1 MDYKKIE
8 EPSYAL
14 TEPIK
19 EMYKVI
25 PTRETPYFDM
35 KKVDR
40 LMQGAIDV
48 HIHGGPDAWSPRHF
62 NDIELAMQACEAGM
76 GAIVIKCHTAP
87 SARSTQLAQW
97 AVDRWANDRSKQ
109 SIRIIGGIVLNYN
122 VGGLNAEAVEM
133 TARLGGK
140 FIWTPNLDSSHQH
153 KLTGKPG
160 GIEVITKND
169 KVVPELM
176 EIFEIIAKYD
186 LVLSLC
192 HHSSKERFI
201 MIDSAK
207 ERGVKRIEIVHPF
220 YCITKMSIEQM
231 KMAAQKG
238 VYLGHYCHTFHKPDF
253 SWEETIQAIH
263 EIGAD
268 HFVLGT
274 DAGTWKLPPPLTSYR
289 TFVGMLVEKGIPE
302 VDVEKMA
309 KLNAQKL
316 IF

>member
-1 MDYKKIE
+1 VNYRKIE
-8 EPSYAL
+8 EPSHAFV
-14 TEPIK
+14 EAIK

-25 PTRETPYFDM
+25 PTRETPFFDM
-35 KKVDR
+35 GRVDR

-62 NDIELAMQACEAGM
+62 NDIQLAMQACEAGM

-97 AVDRWANDRSKQ
+97 TVDQWAKEHNKG

-122 VGGLNAEAVEM
+122 VGGLNPEAVEM

-160 GIEVITKND
+160 GIEVITKKD

-176 EIFEIIAKYD
+176 EIFEIIAKHD

-192 HHSSKERFI
+192 HHSSRERFV
-201 MIDSAK
+201 MIDAAK
-207 ERGVKRIEIVHPF
+207 EVGVKRIEIVHAF
-220 YCITKMSIEQM
+220 YCITKMTIDQM
-231 KMAAQKG
+231 KMAAEKG
-238 VYLGHYCHTFHKPDF
+238 VYIGHYCHTFHPPDF
-253 SWEETIQAIH
+253 SWDETLRAIK
-263 EIGAD
+263 EVGAD

-274 DAGTWKLPPPLTSYR
+274 DLGTWKLPPPLTSYR
-289 TFVGMLVEKGIPE
+289 TFVGTLLEKGVPE
-302 VDVEKMA
+302 AEVEKMTRV
-309 KLNAQKL
+309 NPERL